1 MKELPNVWLFWT
13 WEKEY
18 WKWWS
23 GIEKI
28 LEAFW
33 LLEIKD
39 TVKVIVSNNWNGWV
53 KQKAYENWI
62 PFKAMTKLPN
72 SESDGTYSELAKE
85 QMANRYLWIVQDYNL
100 DYVFLSGWFV
110 YVIWLEPNKTVNI
123 HPGPTHEPYWWKWMY
138 WIKVHEKIFQDY
150 IDWKINQ
157 TCITMHYVTDKYDDW
172 PIIAQVPVS
181 ISWCKNV
188 KELQNRVNEIEK
200 IFQWKITLMVMTWEI
215 FWSWIKW
222 EPVVFP
228 NDFIWWKEIDLTEWI
243 PYDKKT

>member
-1 MKELPNVWLFWT
+1 MKELPNVGLFGT
-13 WEKEY
+13 GEKEY
-18 WKWWS
+18 GKGGS

-28 LEAFW
+28 LEAFG

-39 TVKVIVSNNWNGWV
+39 TVKVIVSNNWNGGV
-53 KQKAYENWI
+53 KQKAYENGI

-85 QMANRYLWIVQDYNL
+85 QMANRYLGIVQDYNL

-110 YVIWLEPNKTVNI
+110 YVIGLEPNKTVNI
-123 HPGPTHEPYWWKWMY
+123 HPGPTHEPYGGKGMY
-138 WIKVHEKIFQDY
+138 GIKVHEKIFQDY
-150 IDWKINQ
+150 IDGKINQ
-157 TCITMHYVTDKYDDW
+157 TCITMHYVTDKYDDG

-181 ISWCKNV
+181 ISGCKNV

-200 IFQWKITLMVMTWEI
+200 IFQWKITLMVMTGEI
-215 FWSWIKW
+215 FWSGIKG

-228 NDFIWWKEIDLTEWI
+228 NDFIWGKEIDLTEGI